1 MLKLALSFQQFLCKL
16 HSKASQ
22 EKWKEQSGPLNL
34 RSAIHCIWCP
44 FTLIIH
50 SLETIIIGSM
60 SLNLKQMIL
69 QISPY
74 LYDFRM
80 KTIFGSFLHS
90 WTHVLFTLFVFVC
103 VYWCPTHIVLCVCSV
118 FLRLGLPIV
127 DFPFGIL

>member
-1 MLKLALSFQQFLCKL
+1 MLKLAPSFQQFLCKL

-60 SLNLKQMIL
+60 SLNLKQIIL
-69 QISPY
+69 QICSIP
-74 LYDFRM
+74 LRFPNENDIR
-80 KTIFGSFLHS
+80 
-90 WTHVLFTLFVFVC
+90 FVFTSIDSCLIHIIYVC
-103 VYWCPTHIVLCVCSV
+103 FRILVSRTYCVVCLFCFPSSWIVHC
-118 FLRLGLPIV
+118 
-127 DFPFGIL
+127 

>member
-1 MLKLALSFQQFLCKL
+1 MLKLAPSFQQFLCKL

-34 RSAIHCIWCP
+34 RWCP
-44 FTLIIH
+44 FTVIIH

-60 SLNLKQMIL
+60 LLNLKQMIL

-80 KTIFGSFLHS
+80 KTIFGSSLHP
-90 WTHVLFTLFVFVC
+90 WTHVLFTLFVFVT
-103 VYWCPTHIVLCVCSV
+103 VPALLLAPVVL
-118 FLRLGLPIV
+118 L
-127 DFPFGIL
+127 ILQIR